1 MIVKNGVLRMRF
13 VQETAASID
22 IYDLR
27 GRKVYGSAPGRV
39 PAGGAVL
46 IGLRT
51 LGVASGEYLYRVTF
65 GGTILQSSFFL
76 Q

>member
-1 MIVKNGVLRMRF
+1 MRF
-13 VQETAASID
+13 IQETAASID

-27 GRKVYGSAPGRV
+27 GRKVYGSTPGRV
-39 PAGGAVL
+39 PAGGTIH

-51 LGVASGEYLYRVTF
+51 LGVATGDYLCRVTF
-65 GGTILQSSFFL
+65 GGTVLQASFFL